1 MPDLRFVTFE
11 QLPASACWTHQGL
24 RIGFEVAYFTLAAG
38 TTRAEGTT
46 TGLQDG
52 KTWIVSYRLVLDE
65 LWRTRAARAIS
76 RTASGQTE
84 LLLESDG
91 NGHWMVD
98 GKPSTDLDGCFDVDL
113 ESSALT
119 NALPVHR
126 LHLEVGERADPP
138 AAYVRAD
145 PLRVDRLEQSY
156 VRVDAPAHRWQFD
169 YDAPAFDFRCRLL
182 YDDQGLVVTYPG
194 IAFRS
199 A

>member
-1 MPDLRFVTFE
+1 MSCGERD
-11 QLPASACWTHQGL
+11 
-24 RIGFEVAYFTLAAG
+24 
-38 TTRAEGTT
+38 
-46 TGLQDG
+46 
-52 KTWIVSYRLVLDE
+52 
-65 LWRTRAARAIS
+65 AARISS

-84 LLLESDG
+84 LLLESEG
-91 NGHWMVD
+91 NGHWLVD

-126 LHLEVGERADPP
+126 LHLEVGEGADAP

-145 PLRVDRLEQSY
+145 RLGVHRLQQTY
-156 VRVDAPAHRWQFD
+156 VRVDSPAHHEEYD
-169 YDAPAFDFRCRLL
+169 YEAPAFDFRCRLL
-182 YDDQGLVVTYPG
+182 YDHHGLVVRYPG